1 VVVPTGAAETK
12 VKALLELGAKVI
24 RRSFDEW
31 WTVLTSRACPGEE
44 GVFVHPVAEPGVL
57 AGNATM
63 AAEILEELPVCD
75 ALVVPFGGGGLI
87 SGVGSVMRRLRP
99 TVRMIVAE
107 SEAAQPAAAAL
118 RQGGPVTVPHRQSFV
133 DGMGSTTVLAEMWPL
148 LRAVADQAEC
158 ASFEQ
163 IAEAIRLLAGRHH
176 VIAEAAGA
184 VSVAVATA
192 LGASGPKGNVVCI
205 VSGGNIDPEK
215 LGAILAGRSP
225 F

>member
-1 VVVPTGAAETK
+1 V
-12 VKALLELGAKVI
+12 
-24 RRSFDEW
+24 
-31 WTVLTSRACPGEE
+31 
-44 GVFVHPVAEPGVL
+44 
-57 AGNATM
+57 
-63 AAEILEELPVCD
+63 
-75 ALVVPFGGGGLI
+75 VVPFGGGGLI
-87 SGVGSVMRRLRP
+87 CGIGSVMRRLRP
-99 TVRMIVAE
+99 AVRIIVAE
-107 SEAAQPAAAAL
+107 SEAAEPAAAAL

-163 IAEAIRLLAGRHH
+163 IAGAIRLLAGRHH

-184 VSVAVATA
+184 VSVAAA
-192 LGASGPKGNVVCI
+192 LGASRPKGNVVCI

-215 LGAILAGRSP
+215 LGAILAGQSP